1 MKFINTLSAR
11 ALVSIC
17 AFLCITASGALFA
30 HEHDKTNPIQSQKIS
45 DSIFFLSGKGGNL
58 GVSIGE
64 DGTFLIDDKFAPLSD
79 AILTSIKEAGGD
91 VPKFVVNTH
100 FHGDHTG
107 GNENFG
113 KQGSIIVAHD
123 SVRKRLSEDNFIAAF
138 NFSFPAQPKVGLP
151 VVTFA
156 KSITFY
162 LNGDKINVTHIPNG
176 HTDGD
181 SVIHFTK
188 ANVLHTGDL
197 FFNGFYPFIDTDHGG
212 SLVGLMAGIESLL
225 ALTDDKTI
233 IIPGHGPVASKQ
245 DLVSFSAMLTTAY
258 KQLSD
263 LKNQG
268 KSLEQAIAAKPLASL
283 DKEWAD
289 GSFSSEKWI
298 SLLYES
304 L

>member
-1 MKFINTLSAR
+1 MKVISKLSSC
-11 ALVSIC
+11 ALVSTC
-17 AFLCITASGALFA
+17 AFFCIVASSTLFA

-45 DSIFFLSGKGGNL
+45 DSIYFLSGKGGNL
-58 GVSIGE
+58 GVSVGE

-79 AILTSIKEAGGD
+79 AILAAIKKAGGD

-156 KSITFY
+156 ESITFH
-162 LNGDKINVTHIPNG
+162 LNGDKIDVTHVPNG

-212 SLVGLMAGIESLL
+212 SLLGLIAGIESLL
-225 ALTDDKTI
+225 ELIDDKTVV
-233 IIPGHGPVASKQ
+233 IPGHGPVASKQ
-245 DLVSFSAMLTTAY
+245 DLMAYSGMLKTAY
-258 KQLSD
+258 KKLSD

-268 KSLEQAIAAKPLASL
+268 KSLEQAVAVKPLESL
-283 DKEWAD
+283 DKEWSD
-289 GSFSSEKWI
+289 GLFSSEKWI
-298 SLLYES
+298 GLIYKSL
-304 L
+304 